1 MIPISFGF
9 YFDIALVCA
18 VVLIVFACVR
28 RGFVRMLL
36 SIVSVIVALA
46 VAFMATGLFARPIA
60 RAASGATERFLVH
73 QASRFLPDESAL
85 DTIVSMSDKV
95 VTVVRAVLAKMDAGG
110 ASGANGAGDVGDA
123 GGASPAADVTAEPL
137 HELSYGI
144 SLAFYGFILFSL
156 LFALS
161 LAILRVLID
170 RLAFIER
177 IPIVGVLDSSLGMVF
192 GLIIGIFVLFLPVI
206 FLVTAVPKVLG
217 SGFAVPADVFSGSYL
232 MRLTYALYPFK

>member
-9 YFDIALVCA
+9 YFDIALICA
-18 VVLIVFACVR
+18 VVLIVIACVR

-46 VAFMATGLFARPIA
+46 VAFTATALFARPIA
-60 RAASGATERFLVH
+60 RAASAATQRFLVH
-73 QASRFLPDESAL
+73 QTSRFLPDEDAL
-85 DTIVSMSDKV
+85 DTLVSMSDKV
-95 VTVVRAVLAKMDAGG
+95 VTVVQAVLAKMDAGDTDEESTAAVDTG
-110 ASGANGAGDVGDA
+110 AEGE
-123 GGASPAADVTAEPL
+123 PEEPL

-144 SLAFYGFILFSL
+144 SLIFYGFILFSF
-156 LFALS
+156 LFALV

-177 IPIVGVLDSSLGMVF
+177 IPIVGVLNSSLGMVL
-192 GLIIGIFVLFLPVI
+192 GLIIGGCVMFLPVI
-206 FLVTAVPKVLG
+206 FLVTVIPKVLG
-217 SGFAVPADVFSGSYL
+217 SGFTIPADVFSGSYL

>member
-36 SIVSVIVALA
+36 SIVSVIAALA
-46 VAFMATGLFARPIA
+46 VAFMATALFARPIA

-95 VTVVRAVLAKMDAGG
+95 VTVVQAVLAKMDAGG
-110 ASGANGAGDVGDA
+110 ANDTGDA
-123 GGASPAADVTAEPL
+123 GGASPAAADATAEPL

-156 LFALS
+156 LFALI

-192 GLIIGIFVLFLPVI
+192 GLIIGLFVLFLPVI

-217 SGFAVPADVFSGSYL
+217 SGFAVPAEVFSGSYL